1 MNLLKQLLIIF
12 VLCLCGE
19 VISIIL
25 PFAFPS
31 SVISLILLFILLIL
45 KWIKPEQIAEV
56 SEYLLGIMAFFFIP
70 SGVAIMEKYHLIRSS
85 ILPLTAIVL
94 LTTVITFAV
103 SGYTVLFFI
112 KLMKRREEKKHE

>member
-1 MNLLKQLLIIF
+1 M
-12 VLCLCGE
+12 
-19 VISIIL
+19 
-25 PFAFPS
+25 
-31 SVISLILLFILLIL
+31 FILLVL

-85 ILPLTAIVL
+85 LLPLTVIIV
-94 LTTVITFAV
+94 LTTVVTFAV

-112 KLMKRREEKKHE
+112 KLMKKKEEKKHD